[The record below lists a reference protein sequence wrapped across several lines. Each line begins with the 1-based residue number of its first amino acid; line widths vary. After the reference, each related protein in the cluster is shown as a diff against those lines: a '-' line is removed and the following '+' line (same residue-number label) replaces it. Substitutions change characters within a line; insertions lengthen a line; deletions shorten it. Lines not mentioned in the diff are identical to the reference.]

1 MDFEHPL
8 SAFIRLYFNVSKLSG
23 HEKALIVAALL
34 SGGKTSTDVSVTE
47 IRKSWSKAVLR
58 TAYGSSY
65 ISRAQERG
73 WLRANGKGTVHI
85 TDAGVAYLTTLQ
97 KNVLAVTATPGAQGG
112 LMLFAAGETHSF
124 DKKLREL
131 MASSRSFVRIADSY
145 VDETVFD
152 NLLDQIPK
160 NVRIQLLYGRAYNTF
175 EQRAKRFA
183 VEYPKFALKNN
194 RNFHDRLLIIDS
206 VGYVLGPSL
215 KDAALKS
222 PASVVKLSTKDSE
235 ELVKFFDGIWKDT
248 P

>member
-1 MDFEHPL
+1 MDFAHPL
-8 SAFIRLYFNVSKLSG
+8 SAFVRLYFSVSQLTG

-34 SGGKTSTDVSVTE
+34 SGGKTTTSVSTQE
-47 IRKSWSKAVLR
+47 IKKSWSKAVLKS
-58 TAYGSSY
+58 AFSSSN

-73 WLRANGKGTVHI
+73 WLRPNGNGTVHI
-85 TDAGVAYLTTLQ
+85 TDDGIAYLTTIQ
-97 KNVLAVTATPGAQGG
+97 KTPGIVGTAPGAQGG
-112 LMLFAAGETHSF
+112 LILFATGETHSF

-131 MASSRSFVRIADSY
+131 LAGAKSFVRIADSY

-160 NVRIQLLYGRAYNTF
+160 NSRIQLLYGRAYNTF
-175 EQRAKRFA
+175 DQRAKRFT

-194 RNFHDRLLIIDS
+194 RSFHDRLLIIDS

-222 PASVVKLSTKDSE
+222 PASVVKLSTMDSE
-235 ELVKFFDGIWKDT
+235 KLIKFFDAIWRAT
-248 P
+248 Q